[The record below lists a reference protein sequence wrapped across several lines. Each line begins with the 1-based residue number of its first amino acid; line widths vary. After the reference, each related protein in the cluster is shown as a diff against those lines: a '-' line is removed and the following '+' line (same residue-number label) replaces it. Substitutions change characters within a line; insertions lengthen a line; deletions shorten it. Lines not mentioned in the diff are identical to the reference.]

1 MRIHLF
7 IEIGMSIDALTR
19 GYLRGIGCNIA
30 KLYLGNILN
39 IDVETIQNYSN
50 MFFNHHIVGEI
61 DEIWTSP
68 HYLQHVEYAAVLNRV
83 PIDKG
88 KVVPYVWDP
97 CFLERY
103 GTRDQM
109 EWQAGSWTTQDM
121 VIVDPNISFQKC
133 SFYSLLLA
141 EAFSKRYPEWR
152 GTVHVVNGD
161 RLKLSSNAQNH
172 LLPAVSLYAAGRV
185 KLYERRKIHD
195 IMRDH
200 RGACF
205 ITHQWN
211 NDYNYM
217 TLELMHCG
225 YPILHNSVGWKE
237 HGYYYSLDDWDAA
250 VETLHMAL
258 CSHQKNRFAYQ
269 THAAQLIWKHS
280 IHHPD
285 VQAEWRRILEF

>member
-1 MRIHLF
+1 
-7 IEIGMSIDALTR
+7 
-19 GYLRGIGCNIA
+19 
-30 KLYLGNILN
+30 
-39 IDVETIQNYSN
+39 VETIQNYST

-83 PIDKG
+83 PINKG

-109 EWQAGSWTTQDM
+109 EWQAGVWTTQDM

-250 VETLHMAL
+250 VKTLHVAL
-258 CSHQKNRFAYQ
+258 CSHQKNRFVYQ